1 MTSTIGITEHISQ
14 KVVVYGADWC
24 IDCRNA
30 KEVFELE
37 GTDYEYIDLVADES
51 AASRAEEISGQKKIP
66 VIIFPDGVFYV
77 EPTKKELALKL
88 RSLSAAKN
96 GLAKGTSVE

>member
-1 MTSTIGITEHISQ
+1 MGTTEHFTDQ
-14 KVVVYGADWC
+14 VVMYGADWC

-37 GTDYEYIDLVADES
+37 GTKYIYVDLVADES
-51 AASRAEEISGQKKIP
+51 AAVRAEEISGSKKIP

-88 RSLSAAKN
+88 RSLEAESN
-96 GLAKGTSVE
+96 SFT